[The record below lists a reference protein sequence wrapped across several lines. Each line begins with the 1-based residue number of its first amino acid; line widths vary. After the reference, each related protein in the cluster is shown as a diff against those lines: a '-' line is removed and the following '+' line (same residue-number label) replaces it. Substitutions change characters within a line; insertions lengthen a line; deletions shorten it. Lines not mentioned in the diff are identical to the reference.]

1 MASHT
6 CPGSADTWNVGVG
19 WGLHLSAPRGQCAQH
34 RGVVGSSNGQLG
46 EGGASRSVMSLRL
59 APGAHWGVAYLCLQP
74 GSRLRPPLAPLHAP
88 PTTPGCSPGSAHHP
102 WLLPRLCPPSRLL
115 PSPRPPHLAPPQ
127 ALPIVPGSSPGP
139 AHSPER
145 PVARCTSGRR
155 SHSAALLLAHVAGTG
170 PSTAVPETRP
180 DGLVWWPGHR
190 ALTEAEFPQTRKAQA
205 RADVVRPR
213 EARPPRGR
221 GGWVGSVPGCLP
233 LCVPEGGRGLDRSAR
248 GHGWHPERAGTRC
261 RRLTT
266 LARRGGLGRER
277 PRRRPA
283 AGLSGRGGRARHAGG
298 LGPSRPRLSFS

>member
-1 MASHT
+1 MHT
-6 CPGSADTWNVGVG
+6 GAWLISACSLDPGSAHPW
-19 WGLHLSAPRGQCAQH
+19 LLSMPRPLPQA
-34 RGVVGSSNGQLG
+34 V
-46 EGGASRSVMSLRL
+46 
-59 APGAHWGVAYLCLQP
+59 LQA
-74 GSRLRPPLAPLHAP
+74 L
-88 PTTPGCSPGSAHHP
+88 PTTPGSSPGSAHPQGSSPAPAHHT
-102 WLLPRLCPPSRLL
+102 WLLPRLCPS
-115 PSPRPPHLAPPQ
+115 SQAPLQ
-127 ALPIVPGSSPGP
+127 ALPTSPGP
-139 AHSPER
+139 AHCLRLRPPHQDPSPGPAHYPRLLSR
-145 PVARCTSGRR
+145 PRPQPGAPCRTSGRR

-221 GGWVGSVPGCLP
+221 GGRVGSVPGCLP

-277 PRRRPA
+277 PDVVLQP
-283 AGLSGRGGRARHAGG
+283 G
-298 LGPSRPRLSFS
+298 

>member
-74 GSRLRPPLAPLHAP
+74 GPRLRPPLAPLHAP

-127 ALPIVPGSSPGP
+127 ALPIVPGSSPSP
-139 AHSPER
+139 AHLPR
-145 PVARCTSGRR
+145 PRPLPQTPPTTPGSLSRPRPLPQAPLQAPPTAR
-155 SHSAALLLAHVAGTG
+155 SALSRVALLVAVRTQLPCSLLTWLA
-170 PSTAVPETRP
+170 P
-180 DGLVWWPGHR
+180 
-190 ALTEAEFPQTRKAQA
+190 
-205 RADVVRPR
+205 
-213 EARPPRGR
+213 
-221 GGWVGSVPGCLP
+221 
-233 LCVPEGGRGLDRSAR
+233 
-248 GHGWHPERAGTRC
+248 
-261 RRLTT
+261 
-266 LARRGGLGRER
+266 
-277 PRRRPA
+277 
-283 AGLSGRGGRARHAGG
+283 GRARRSRRQGLTAWSGGPVTVRSQRPSFRRHAKHRQERM
-298 LGPSRPRLSFS
+298 L